1 MSRLIR
7 SGWLAL
13 AFAFSVG
20 AVETQAAQAKDD
32 SGYRVI
38 GYVSDGEKLPPISA
52 RKLDVINFAF
62 AHVNPQHEV
71 FLPRETAARSLA
83 GLTALRK
90 DNPDLKIV
98 LSIGGWGAGNFSEAA
113 ATEAA
118 RARFADTA
126 VELVRRHDLDG
137 VDVDW
142 EYPGHPGP
150 GISYSADDKANF
162 PLMLEAVRTKLDA
175 LGKTQGDR
183 YYLLTIAAAD
193 GDAARGLD
201 IPRISAILD
210 WINLMTYDFYGS
222 LKRTTGHHAGL
233 RPSRTAEP
241 GSRNTVQAVEEFLAG
256 GTPPRKLHVGLAFY
270 GRTFDEVTDGNNF
283 LAGDRPFTAE
293 QGRLRP
299 PLGRAGAGGVAVE
312 SDAAQ
317 DDQLRG
323 SAGAESQGGLRARE
337 GPGRRDVLGAEQRPG
352 RAAAGCDPRSPVHR
366 HARETLNRGNAFL
379 RERRESRWQ
388 FPEPFRRKAS
398 RLTSLPQ
405 GKGLVWHA
413 ARCRNHP
420 CRSDVSR
427 DRGFRSRCAGRRR
440 DSRRS
445 YKQRLFSRSA
455 AWTAERAFP
464 QNFIVNSAP
473 TVRGSLMNPV
483 RLLKSIAPTMRVWS
497 VMLRPNSATS

>member
-7 SGWLAL
+7 SGWLVL

-98 LSIGGWGAGNFSEAA
+98 LSVGGWGAGNFSEAA

-137 VDVDW
+137 VDIDW

-270 GRTFDEVTDGNNF
+270 GRTFDEVTDGNNG
-283 LAGDRPFTAE
+283 LDQPFASGGGFISWRE
-293 QGRLRP
+293 IARSRLNKEGYVRHWDDQAQAAWLWNP
-299 PLGRAGAGGVAVE
+299 TLRKMISYEDPQALKAKVAYVREKRLGGVMYWE
-312 SDAAQ
+312 QSNDP
-317 DDQLRG
+317 DEQL
-323 SAGAESQGGLRARE
+323 LDVTRE
-337 GPGRRDVLGAEQRPG
+337 A
-352 RAAAGCDPRSPVHR
+352 
-366 HARETLNRGNAFL
+366 
-379 RERRESRWQ
+379 
-388 FPEPFRRKAS
+388 
-398 RLTSLPQ
+398 
-405 GKGLVWHA
+405 
-413 ARCRNHP
+413 
-420 CRSDVSR
+420 
-427 DRGFRSRCAGRRR
+427 
-440 DSRRS
+440 
-445 YKQRLFSRSA
+445 LFTDTPAKR
-455 AWTAERAFP
+455 
-464 QNFIVNSAP
+464 
-473 TVRGSLMNPV
+473 
-483 RLLKSIAPTMRVWS
+483 
-497 VMLRPNSATS
+497 

>member
-1 MSRLIR
+1 MSRLIW

-137 VDVDW
+137 VDIDW

-270 GRTFDEVTDGNNF
+270 GRTFDEVTDGNNG
-283 LAGDRPFTAE
+283 LDQPFASGGGFISWREIARSRLNKEGYVRHWDE
-293 QGRLRP
+293 QAQAAWLWNPTLRKMISYEDP
-299 PLGRAGAGGVAVE
+299 QALKAKVAYVREKGLGGVMYWE
-312 SDAAQ
+312 QSNDP
-317 DDQLRG
+317 DEQL
-323 SAGAESQGGLRARE
+323 LDVTRE
-337 GPGRRDVLGAEQRPG
+337 A
-352 RAAAGCDPRSPVHR
+352 
-366 HARETLNRGNAFL
+366 
-379 RERRESRWQ
+379 
-388 FPEPFRRKAS
+388 
-398 RLTSLPQ
+398 
-405 GKGLVWHA
+405 
-413 ARCRNHP
+413 
-420 CRSDVSR
+420 
-427 DRGFRSRCAGRRR
+427 
-440 DSRRS
+440 
-445 YKQRLFSRSA
+445 LFTDTPAKR
-455 AWTAERAFP
+455 
-464 QNFIVNSAP
+464 
-473 TVRGSLMNPV
+473 
-483 RLLKSIAPTMRVWS
+483 
-497 VMLRPNSATS
+497 